1 MTAMPVQKPGKS
13 EQEVV
18 TPWLL
23 IDAVE
28 KRFGR
33 IDFDL
38 AATPE
43 NCRVRSGGLRSQW
56 EPYFA
61 PPTNSLEQ
69 DWRQIRGN
77 AWLNPPYGRTL
88 EALHGIADWA
98 EKCRLSSL
106 SLDNIVLD
114 QPRIFLLVPA
124 GTGANWYADHIWK
137 KSLVLF
143 LQGRVTFDGHPT
155 PYPKDLIL
163 AVYGQQPGA
172 EVWDW
177 RKDIRK

>member
-1 MTAMPVQKPGKS
+1 MTTVPVQKPGKS
-13 EQEVV
+13 EQDVV
-18 TPWLL
+18 TPWSL

-38 AATPE
+38 AATRE
-43 NCRVRSGGLRSQW
+43 NCRVRRPDRTDPCHF
-56 EPYFA
+56 EPED
-61 PPTNSLEQ
+61 NSLAQ
-69 DWRQIRGN
+69 DWRPIRGN

-88 EALHGIADWA
+88 EASHGIADWSS
-98 EKCRLSSL
+98 KCFSSL
-106 SLDNIVLD
+106 RSVP
-114 QPRIFLLVPA
+114 QTQGRIFLLVPA

-137 KSLVLF
+137 KCLVLF

-163 AVYGQQPGA
+163 GVYGEPPGA

-177 RKDIRK
+177 RKDVRK